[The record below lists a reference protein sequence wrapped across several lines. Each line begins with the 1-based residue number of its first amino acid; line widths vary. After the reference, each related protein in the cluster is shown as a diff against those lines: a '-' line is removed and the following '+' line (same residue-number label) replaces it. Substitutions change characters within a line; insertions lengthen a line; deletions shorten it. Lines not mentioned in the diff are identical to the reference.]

1 MFGGI
6 LFCLVGIAVLFLA
19 HKSAVHIRFEQLSS
33 GLAAY
38 LQAAGILC
46 FIAGGFCFLTTDWH
60 TVASDA
66 TPSSSTLSIFGWT
79 VAAFAV
85 PILGGMTVAG
95 ISRSRRVRRDDID
108 VQQFTLSLDRSAGVV
123 RITERGAIAVRTV
136 PVGHLVVDVS
146 PYENEGEKRA
156 QVTLREWPKDITLS
170 PSTAVGK
177 VTTVLRVDV
186 YATPARDLE
195 AWLRHHADVPANI
208 DQRNTEWRAQ
218 VDALVRY
225 CREQRTL
232 AGSPA
237 VELWSATDGPS
248 VSYLA
253 IEKDGQVSGGAGEH
267 PALESITLPL
277 LSDGGRK
284 LGFMLGN
291 ARPSFSMNDDQVST
305 VQKMHGRGL
314 LSIAVTRQ

>member
-1 MFGGI
+1 MLGI
-6 LFCLVGIAVLFLA
+6 LWCLAGVILLVLA
-19 HKSAVHIRFEQLSS
+19 NKSAIHIPFEQLSS

-46 FIAGGFCFLTTDWH
+46 IIAGGFCFVTTDWQAAF
-60 TVASDA
+60 TAA
-66 TPSSSTLSIFGWT
+66 TPSSSTLSMVGWT
-79 VAAFAV
+79 VVAFAV
-85 PILGGMTVAG
+85 PIAGGMTFAG

-108 VQQFTLSLDRSAGVV
+108 VQQFALSLDRSAGVV

-136 PVGHLVVDVS
+136 PIGHLVVDVS
-146 PYENEGEKRA
+146 PYENEGQKRA
-156 QVTLREWPKDITLS
+156 QVTLREWPKDTSLS

-177 VTTVLRVDV
+177 VTTVLRADV
-186 YATPARDLE
+186 YAHPAKDLG

-225 CREQRTL
+225 CREQRTV

-237 VELWSATDGPS
+237 VELWSASDGPS

-253 IEKDGQVSGGAGEH
+253 IEKDGKVFGAMGEH

-277 LSDGGRK
+277 FSDGGRT
-284 LGFMLGN
+284 LGFMLGTL
-291 ARPSFSMNDDQVST
+291 RPQFSMTDEQVAV
-305 VQKMHGRGL
+305 VQKMHGKGL
-314 LSIAVTRQ
+314 LSIAVFRQ